1 MQNNPENL
9 LLTPKQVY
17 DILNRHKVSLKDST
31 PTASA
36 VVEILEE
43 ASKAIEAEV
52 EKRLKALA
60 PPDTMPQVLRVRLV
74 VDPTLIGSS
83 KVDFESYQRSRAA
96 HILATAL
103 LDHLPL
109 SKCPSE
115 NPLRVG
121 RPLELWT
128 WEGAIF
134 VKPENKNADS
144 L

>member
-17 DILNRHKVSLKDST
+17 DILNRHKVSLKEST

-60 PPDTMPQVLRVRLV
+60 PPDTMPQVLRVRLA
-74 VDPTLIGSS
+74 VDPTLIDSS
-83 KVDFESYQRSRAA
+83 RVDFESYQRSRAA

-103 LDHLPL
+103 LKHFPL